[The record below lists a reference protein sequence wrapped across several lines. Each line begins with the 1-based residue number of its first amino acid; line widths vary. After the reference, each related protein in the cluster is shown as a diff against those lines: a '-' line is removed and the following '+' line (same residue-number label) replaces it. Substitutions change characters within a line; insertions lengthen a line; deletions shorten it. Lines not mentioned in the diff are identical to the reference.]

1 MKSIGKKVL
10 TLMGVLGFFLVLI
23 CFLNLA
29 ALSNIAKY
37 NAQLGENFESYNQAV
52 QSGDEEAVT
61 QAKEEYAYVVER
73 SNIRVSGTETFDI
86 ILIVV
91 VLVLMVITTLVVRKT
106 IAGPARH
113 ASRHLSEIVGKIQ
126 DNHGDLTERI
136 ETKSKDEIGQ
146 LVDGINGFMT
156 QLQELMRKIKLVSS
170 QISASSSEVNCRVDE
185 SNQSAMN
192 VSAAT
197 EELAAGMQE
206 ISATLGEI
214 AKGSDDVLAQVE
226 NMDESAEYG
235 NKSASD
241 IKEHASHMKADTEK
255 NKNAAKNMF
264 SEVGTTLEQAVEES
278 RSVAQIN
285 SLTANILD
293 IASQTNLLALNASI
307 EAARAGD
314 AGRGF
319 AVVADEIRVLADNS
333 RETASSIQE
342 ISSQVTSAVNKLTD
356 AASRLLEFVNMDIM
370 RDYDNFTAIVGQ
382 YEEDA
387 TKMGSIFSDF
397 AEKAAL
403 MSDTMKKI
411 NQGINDISI
420 TVDESAK
427 GVSGVAEDAT
437 QLVNAISGIQSQT
450 EKNQLIS
457 QELEG
462 EIQRFERV

>member
-37 NAQLGENFESYNQAV
+37 NVQLGENFESYNQAV

-73 SNIRVSGTETFDI
+73 SNIRVSGTEIFDI

-146 LVDGINGFMT
+146 LVDGINGFMA
-156 QLQELMRKIKLVSS
+156 QLQELMKKIKMVSS
-170 QISASSSEVNCRVDE
+170 QISASSSEVNGRVDE

-214 AKGSDDVLAQVE
+214 AKGSDDVLEQVE

-241 IKEHASHMKADTEK
+241 IKGHASHMKAETEK

-285 SLTANILD
+285 GLTANILD

-437 QLVNAISGIQSQT
+437 QLVNAISGIQSQA
-450 EKNQLIS
+450 EKNQSIS